1 MWIRWQFKQWLVLCL
16 VFLSVSAQAV
26 DFGKMQTSEVGYYV
40 VDLTT
45 GEELATHR
53 ADASM
58 NPASTMK
65 LLTSYA
71 ALRELGAHYQWTTEF
86 RTDGQ
91 IVNGILQGNLYWVGS
106 GDPLF
111 DQKDLID
118 LIAQMKVKGINGING
133 KLVLD
138 KSIWT
143 NIGSADNFDGDAD
156 EAFTT
161 APDPQM
167 LAFKVAWLS
176 VETGLDGKPTLKL
189 DPPMPDVALNTSLT
203 PRAKGACR
211 DIRQYLNIKVSGKT
225 INVQGSVPDSCV
237 GKKAFVNVLDVND
250 FAAQSFLAH
259 WAMANNSPAP
269 VQMIQGKTPKNT
281 RLLASHQST
290 ELAKVLKSVNKYSN
304 NTIARTL
311 FLTMGQKEDGF
322 GNTVANAERAM
333 RRSFAQAQLFDDE
346 NVVIENGSGLSRKER
361 VTPRFMGSLLQKV
374 YRSPQQNVFI
384 ESLPVAG
391 VDGTLK
397 SRFRSL
403 SPGLKMKT
411 GTLKNV
417 RSLAGYWLPTN
428 GRKLAIVVI
437 INSPN
442 SGSYLTDMD
451 KLVSELV
458 QTHGQR

>member
-1 MWIRWQFKQWLVLCL
+1 MSIQWQFKKWLVLCL
-16 VFLSVSAQAV
+16 IFLSVSAQAV
-26 DFGKMQTSEVGYYV
+26 DFGKMKPSEVGFYV
-40 VDLTT
+40 VDVTT
-45 GEELATHR
+45 GEALATHR

-71 ALRELGAHYQWTTEF
+71 ALRELGAEYRWTTEF

-91 IVNGILQGNLYWVGS
+91 IVNGVLQGNLYWVGS

-118 LIAQMKVKGINGING
+118 LIAQLKAKGINGING

-143 NIGSADNFDGDAD
+143 TIGSADNFDGDAD

-176 VETGLDGKPTLKL
+176 VETGLDSKPTLKL
-189 DPPMPDVALNTSLT
+189 EPPMPDVALNTTLT

-211 DIRQYLNIKVSGKT
+211 DIRQHLNVKVSGKN
-225 INVQGSVPDSCV
+225 INVRGSLPDSCI
-237 GKKAFVNVLDVND
+237 GKKAFVNVLDMND

-259 WAMANNSPAP
+259 WVTAGNTPQL
-269 VQMIQGKTPKNT
+269 VQVIQGKTPKNAK
-281 RLLASHQST
+281 LLASHQSSD
-290 ELAKVLKSVNKYSN
+290 LVKVLKSVNKYSN

-311 FLTMGQKEDGF
+311 FLTMGQKEAGF

-346 NVVIENGSGLSRKER
+346 NLVIENGSGLSRKER
-361 VTPRFMGSLLQKV
+361 VTPRFMGSLLQNA
-374 YRSPQQNVFI
+374 YRSPQQSAFI
-384 ESLPVAG
+384 ESLPIAG

-403 SPGLKMKT
+403 SPALKMKT

-417 RSLAGYWLPTN
+417 RALAGYWLPIN
-428 GRKLAIVVI
+428 GRKLAIVVM

-442 SGSYLTDMD
+442 SGSYLVDMD
-451 KLVSELV
+451 KLVTELV
-458 QTHGQR
+458 QTHG